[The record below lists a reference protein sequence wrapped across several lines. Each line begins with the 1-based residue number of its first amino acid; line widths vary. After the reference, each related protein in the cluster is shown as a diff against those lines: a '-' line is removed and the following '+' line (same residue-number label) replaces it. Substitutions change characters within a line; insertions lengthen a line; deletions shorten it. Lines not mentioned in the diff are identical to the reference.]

1 MILDFYIYRNVEIY
15 ESRREVMG
23 QINVNL
29 PEELER
35 KLREIA
41 AKKFGLKKGFLSK
54 AVVEAIREWVERNEG
69 QVHEHARSKL

>member
-54 AVVEAIREWVERNEG
+54 AVVEAIREWVKRNEG